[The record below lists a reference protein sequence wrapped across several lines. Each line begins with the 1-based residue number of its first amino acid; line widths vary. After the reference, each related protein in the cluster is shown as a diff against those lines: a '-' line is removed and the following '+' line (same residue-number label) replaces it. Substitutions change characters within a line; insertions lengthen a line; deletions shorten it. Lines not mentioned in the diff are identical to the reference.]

1 MARLIDADALK
12 EQMNE
17 NLWSGSNKERA
28 MRLVDDAPTI
38 AELDKTEKSIIRLFR
53 KKMFLAVDD
62 ATIYDPVAWS
72 LYQVWR
78 YFDEHRKR
86 YSHPKNGG

>member
-38 AELDKTEKSIIRLFR
+38 AQLDKTEKAIIKMFR
-53 KKMFLAVDD
+53 KQMFLAADND
-62 ATIYDPVAWS
+62 TIRDTVAWS
-72 LYQVWR
+72 LYQVWKW
-78 YFDEHRKR
+78 FDEHRKGR
-86 YSHPKNGG
+86 RNDGH